1 MPKETSPLPQA
12 PAGWGIEWRRFCAGC
27 VLLAGMGSEAGF
39 RIGWNVGGLV
49 VVEEI
54 GWNVGGLMMV
64 GV

>member
-1 MPKETSPLPQA
+1 MWEV
-12 PAGWGIEWRRFCAGC
+12 CAGC
-27 VLLAGMGSEAGF
+27 KLLERMGSEAGF

-54 GWNVGGLMMV
+54 GWNVGVLMMV

>member
-1 MPKETSPLPQA
+1 MEM
-12 PAGWGIEWRRFCAGC
+12 WEFYAGC
-27 VLLAGMGSEAGF
+27 KLLERMGSEAGF

-49 VVEEI
+49 MVEEI